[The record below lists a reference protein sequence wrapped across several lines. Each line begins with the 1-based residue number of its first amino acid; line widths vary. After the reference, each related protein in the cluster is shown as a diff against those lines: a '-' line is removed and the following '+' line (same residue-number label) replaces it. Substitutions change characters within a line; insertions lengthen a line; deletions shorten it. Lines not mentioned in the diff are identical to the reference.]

1 MGLKDLCLVVQSP
14 DGSRLLVASY
24 QSLTL
29 EQILCNFFISE
40 LDEGTECILST
51 FADDAELVGA
61 VDTREVREMS
71 EKGPQHPGGMG

>member
-1 MGLKDLCLVVQSP
+1 M
-14 DGSRLLVASY
+14 ASY

-29 EQILCNFFISE
+29 EQILSNFFISE